1 VWGRHACHAGRCG
14 LCFRNAVFGCA
25 SGLPAE
31 NELPSDSPAISSSDT
46 GACVLP
52 RTKSNGSAVFL
63 HRGAPRW
70 CSRHRRGKHATL
82 LAPTCA
88 FVDSNGA
95 ACGRAAAMA
104 NASAVSLWK
113 SQHVA
118 WGGGGPVRLG
128 RVQRPSAL
136 GPWVVGGGG
145 EEEEEEEA
153 KFPVPELCV
162 KHSRQL
168 QTSVVGSCIA
178 MADAEQLWRTHLRP
192 YLLFR
197 RAMEANVKGNGS
209 SDMCKVVHGG
219 LRGQHG
225 LEKVWRYSKCHYSEG
240 CLRAPSFGFAGQR
253 GRYCSLHRQANH
265 TNLKNKLCRFAG
277 GCSTAASF
285 GPPRQRAVTCAKHRL
300 PSHIDL
306 RNRLRCKE
314 AGCDRRARYKSVA
327 SLPADLCSK
336 HRKGAGPQ
344 SKSKADGEQG
354 AEGGSTDEGAGNL
367 SGVREPVDV
376 CETPPPAV
384 D

>member
-1 VWGRHACHAGRCG
+1 MRAMQGGAGYVLGTLSLAARLASLRRMSSLPIAPLFLAQTPVPACSRAPKAMAPPYSC
-14 LCFRNAVFGCA
+14 
-25 SGLPAE
+25 
-31 NELPSDSPAISSSDT
+31 T
-46 GACVLP
+46 GAHLGGAADTDAASTRRYLLP
-52 RTKSNGSAVFL
+52 LAHLWIPMAL
-63 HRGAPRW
+63 HVGAPPPW
-70 CSRHRRGKHATL
+70 PTL
-82 LAPTCA
+82 VPC
-88 FVDSNGA
+88 
-95 ACGRAAAMA
+95 
-104 NASAVSLWK
+104 
-113 SQHVA
+113 
-118 WGGGGPVRLG
+118 
-128 RVQRPSAL
+128 
-136 GPWVVGGGG
+136 
-145 EEEEEEEA
+145 EEEEEEA

-285 GPPRQRAVTCAKHRL
+285 GPPRQRALTCAKHRL

-336 HRKGAGPQ
+336 HRNGAGPQ